1 MLYKG
6 QYVNGSRAV
15 WASWQV
21 LDGHVSSAPQPLL
34 DAEGWL
40 HVLARGL
47 DRGLWHRQ
55 HRG

>member
-47 DRGLWHRQ
+47 DRGMWHRQ